1 MNPQASLKN
10 LEKETLAPGRNFYL
24 FGQRFKFA
32 VIIVYYI
39 CRLLSLYKLK
49 TRYLLLPDFPSLCCS
64 QLCISTR
71 LYSVSFSCLVKQSV
85 Y

>member
-10 LEKETLAPGRNFYL
+10 LEKETRAPGRNFYL
-24 FGQRFKFA
+24 FGQRFKFT
-32 VIIVYYI
+32 VKMVYYI
-39 CRLLSLYKLK
+39 CRLLSQYKLN

-71 LYSVSFSCLVKQSV
+71 LNSVSFSCVVRESV